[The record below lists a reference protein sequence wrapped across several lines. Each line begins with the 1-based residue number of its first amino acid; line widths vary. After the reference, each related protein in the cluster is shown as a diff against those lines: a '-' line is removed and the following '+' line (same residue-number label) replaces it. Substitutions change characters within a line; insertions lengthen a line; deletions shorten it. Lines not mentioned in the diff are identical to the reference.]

1 MFVGAR
7 RAVRAS
13 AGAEF
18 NLSFVEIFLE
28 LGLFFFSYFGIFI
41 LRTQGAA
48 PEEMKLIVA
57 HNVLVE
63 DGDIT
68 TGRLQT
74 AVPKECCPDMDR

>member
-18 NLSFVEIFLE
+18 NLSFVKIFLE

-48 PEEMKLIVA
+48 PGILKYGLGTYVGGGHLALE
-57 HNVLVE
+57 
-63 DGDIT
+63 
-68 TGRLQT
+68 RLAST
-74 AVPKECCPDMDR
+74 MSFPIRSR

>member
-1 MFVGAR
+1 MGAR

-68 TGRLQT
+68 
-74 AVPKECCPDMDR
+74 ADCCAQGVLPRYGSVAPC